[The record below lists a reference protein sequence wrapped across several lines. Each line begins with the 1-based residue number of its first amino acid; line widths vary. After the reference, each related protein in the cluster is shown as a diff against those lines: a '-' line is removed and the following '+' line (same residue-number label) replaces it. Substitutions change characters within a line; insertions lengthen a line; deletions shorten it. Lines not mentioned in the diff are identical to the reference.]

1 MTTEQALVTAKKE
14 VSSRGFRV
22 SAGSWADDE
31 TGTVYAFSIESCG
44 PATYGACKL
53 AVQGRRYNG
62 IWAFAI
68 NNREIQLA

>member
-1 MTTEQALVTAKKE
+1 MTTAQALEAAKLE
-14 VSSRGFRV
+14 VKARGFSV
-22 SAGSWADDE
+22 SVGSWADDE
-31 TGTVYAFSIESCG
+31 IGTVYAFSVESCG

-62 IWAFAI
+62 AWAFAV